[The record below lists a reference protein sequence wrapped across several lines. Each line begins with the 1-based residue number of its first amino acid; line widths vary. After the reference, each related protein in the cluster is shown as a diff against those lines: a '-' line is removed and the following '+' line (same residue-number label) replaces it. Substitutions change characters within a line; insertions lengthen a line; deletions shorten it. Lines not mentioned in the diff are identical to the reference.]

1 MYISFIPNGINFT
14 ADAYTISLLYPIA
27 CRHNAHVCTKK
38 MAHRRFVHTPAIYS
52 LLYTNLCYAIL
63 SFTFSNSYNVSGSIS
78 RHFDVSLV
86 PVTSHA
92 KVPFK
97 IVHEFKK
104 RQHISSGIYQIL
116 NGHTTISNA
125 PAPYLLYIHFNS
137 DLYTLISAVTPRISL
152 FSSRIG

>member
-27 CRHNAHVCTKK
+27 CRHNAHYITLISFFIVAPPATQILCIYKLCIVVCTKK

-92 KVPFK
+92 KVQFK
-97 IVHEFKK
+97 IVHK
-104 RQHISSGIYQIL
+104 L
-116 NGHTTISNA
+116 WDISNIKRTYHHLKCA
-125 PAPYLLYIHFNS
+125 SALFT
-137 DLYTLISAVTPRISL
+137 LYT
-152 FSSRIG
+152 F